1 MAEGDETACELV
13 LFSCDSCYVYMVL
26 PPVQGF
32 PCVGGHSAAHPFLGR
47 ESVGAAQVPPARSSA
62 GHRAQDWNVEQWLQE
77 VTLRLA
83 EQVCHC
89 LYRPPPPLNPT
100 CDCGVADG
108 S

>member
-1 MAEGDETACELV
+1 MRQLLRLHGITPHLFRVSRVYEVTA
-13 LFSCDSCYVYMVL
+13 L
-26 PPVQGF
+26 PSPY
-32 PCVGGHSAAHPFLGR
+32 CR
-47 ESVGAAQVPPARSSA
+47 ERGGAAQVPPARSSA